1 MIDIGEWAEQ
11 EGGHLSPLG
20 GATHSKL
27 IFSAVAA
34 WGCDDPITFQ
44 NTATLEVSGEAETRL
59 GLNST
64 HPDPGPQSQSGYF
77 LTSHTKDW

>member
-44 NTATLEVSGEAETRL
+44 NTATLEVGKLRL
-59 GLNST
+59 HSDST
-64 HPDPGPQSQSGYF
+64 P
-77 LTSHTKDW
+77 HTQTQVPSPSLATF